1 MVSFDINLKNKFLE
15 HNYTSVIKMT
25 SNPVISG
32 FMVNKKLRETL
43 LSSIGEFKERQTLYT
58 YGTFVEGGKI
68 ELLNLYDGSI
78 EERAYSKDIAKFFFD
93 STGCACHTNSKN
105 VVDNA
110 FFEFIERQIYIFT
123 YLTKSEV
130 KLLEFSF
137 DLEDIVP
144 CKYKDLNYYNLSSVD
159 SLFVILVYGWIE
171 DKIYISLGASNS
183 LGGAINKA
191 IKEIEQLSHVYS
203 SGSHQKLEKKIGK
216 EMSYFNIFM
225 SIPDEK
231 LKKSFQ
237 FLQNAS
243 CHNVNLNELELQF
256 TFEDILKDLKKE
268 YGMEPKLIFLDNDSL
283 KVVKVVD
290 FNWFPSLLPRM
301 ASSEN
306 IAFIESKTG
315 RNIDIKCNFIPF
327 P

>member
-1 MVSFDINLKNKFLE
+1 MVIFDINLKNKFLE
-15 HNYTSVIKMT
+15 HNYISIIKMS
-25 SNPVISG
+25 SNPTIAG
-32 FMVNKKLRETL
+32 FMVNKNLRETL
-43 LSSIGEFKERQTLYT
+43 LSSIGEFKERQTLYS

-68 ELLNLYDGSI
+68 KLLNLYDGSI
-78 EERAYSKDIAKFFFD
+78 EERLYSKEIAKFFFD
-93 STGCACHTNSKN
+93 STGCACHTNSER

-110 FFEFIERQIYIFT
+110 FFEFIERQFYIFT

-130 KLLEFSF
+130 KLLEFNF
-137 DLEDIVP
+137 DIEDIIP
-144 CKYKDLNYYNLSSVD
+144 HKYKHLNYYNLSPID

-171 DKIYISLGASNS
+171 GKIYISLGASNS
-183 LGGAINKA
+183 LGGAIKKA

-203 SGSHQKLEKKIGK
+203 SGSHQKISK
-216 EMSYFNIFM
+216 EISYFNIFM

-243 CHNVNLNELELQF
+243 CYNVNSNELKIQF
-256 TFEDILKDLKKE
+256 KFEDILKDLKKE
-268 YGMEPKLIFLDNDSL
+268 YGIEPKLVFIDNDFL
-283 KVVKVVD
+283 KVAKVLD

-301 ASSEN
+301 ASSNN

-315 RNIDIKCNFIPF
+315 RNVDRQCNFIPF